1 MLSVS
6 RAVENK
12 DFKTA
17 KSILIYIADSCSCIE
32 DPDFEVRYL
41 IEVCCQHLAY
51 IREVEGAARE
61 KNNAETRSVELKSEL
76 SQNPIFVFRYNK
88 FKG

>member
-1 MLSVS
+1 M
-6 RAVENK
+6 
-12 DFKTA
+12 
-17 KSILIYIADSCSCIE
+17 
-32 DPDFEVRYL
+32 
-41 IEVCCQHLAY
+41 CCQHLAY

-88 FKG
+88 FKGEF